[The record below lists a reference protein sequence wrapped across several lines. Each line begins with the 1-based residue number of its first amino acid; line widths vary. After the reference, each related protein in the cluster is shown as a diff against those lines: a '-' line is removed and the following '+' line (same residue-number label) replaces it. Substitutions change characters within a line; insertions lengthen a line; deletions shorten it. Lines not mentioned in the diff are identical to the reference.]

1 MKKQGQFPTA
11 ATPAPGW
18 WARNRR
24 RGAVLAG
31 AGLLIGTVGV
41 LIAPAWSNGSE
52 PEATANHP
60 KFDTASAKPAA
71 VAGGVTL
78 GMSTAVTLANKADT
92 ADSQYEDAS
101 LAALCQDPDTPPEQK
116 TACAGVAARS
126 DRDLDGM
133 LHQASK
139 GGNVAAKTYLLNR
152 KADEASTRLAATEP
166 LDENQRAEALAELK
180 TSVAELRSLALAS
193 GDRRKLTQLASLYL
207 RNADVLEGANQEAAV
222 LTIAAGLSKGRNP
235 ADFNDIYATYSP
247 EESARIKQQA
257 EQLANRFKGAT
268 TAASD
273 NQQAAQF
280 AADCHTDKNG
290 MNPCAA
296 SPY

>member
-1 MKKQGQFPTA
+1 MKKQGQFPTKA
-11 ATPAPGW
+11 APAPGW

-31 AGLLIGTVGV
+31 AGLLIGTFGV

-52 PEATANHP
+52 PETTANHA

-78 GMSTAVTLANKADT
+78 GMSTAVTATKADT
-92 ADSQYEDAS
+92 ADSLYEAAS
-101 LAALCQDPDTPPEQK
+101 LAALCQDPETPPEEK
-116 TACAGVAARS
+116 TACVGVAGRS

-133 LHQASK
+133 LHEASK

-152 KADEASTRLAATEP
+152 KADEASARLDTTEP
-166 LDENQRAEALAELK
+166 LDDNQRAEALTELK
-180 TSVAELRSLALAS
+180 TSVTELRSLALAS

-222 LTIAAGLSKGRNP
+222 LTIAAGLSKGRSP

-247 EESARIKQQA
+247 EESAWIKQKA
-257 EQLANRFKGAT
+257 EQLAYRFKGAPAT
-268 TAASD
+268 ASD
-273 NQQAAQF
+273 IQQAAQF
-280 AADCHTDKNG
+280 AADCHIDKNG